1 MIGVQNPGKNYQRL
15 EFLGDR
21 ILNLIV
27 SHYLYKKFP
36 EDTEGEL
43 TNKLKFTSN
52 DNLEEIILNLP
63 GEFKTELF
71 RFKSSFKPDAQ
82 DTNAD
87 DLEAFIGNYFLE
99 HGIEASKNYFEKL
112 LIKEIDAF
120 DPNKDYISM
129 LQVHTQK
136 NLKIVPEYRCVN
148 CEPMQNNQQMFDFE
162 IYVREDLMGKG
173 SGTNK
178 SKAKKQAALAA
189 LKKYGFEI

>member
-1 MIGVQNPGKNYQRL
+1 MTVVQNSSKNFQRL

-21 ILNLIV
+21 VLNLIV

-36 EDTEGEL
+36 DDEEGEL

-52 DNLEEIILNLP
+52 DNLEEIIENLP

-71 RFKSSFKPDAQ
+71 RFKCSFKPDAQ
-82 DTNAD
+82 ETNAD

-112 LIKEIDAF
+112 LKKEIDAF

-129 LQVHTQK
+129 LQIHTQK
-136 NLKIVPEYRCVN
+136 NLKIVPEYSCVN
-148 CEPMQNNQQMFDFE
+148 CEPIQNNQQMFDFE
-162 IYVREDLMGKG
+162 IYVREDLVGKG

-178 SKAKKQAALAA
+178 SKAKKQAALDA
-189 LKKYGFEI
+189 LKTLGLEN

>member
-1 MIGVQNPGKNYQRL
+1 MTVVQNSSKNFQRL

-21 ILNLIV
+21 VLNLIV

-36 EDTEGEL
+36 DDGEGEL

-52 DNLEEIILNLP
+52 DNLEEIIENLP

-71 RFKSSFKPDAQ
+71 RFKCSFKPDAQ
-82 DTNAD
+82 DTNAG
-87 DLEAFIGNYFLE
+87 DLEAFIGDYFIE
-99 HGIEASKNYFEKL
+99 HRIEASINYFENL
-112 LIKEIDAF
+112 FEKEIDAF

-129 LQVHTQK
+129 LQIHTQK

-162 IYVREDLMGKG
+162 IYVREDLVGKG

-178 SKAKKQAALAA
+178 SKAKKQAAMAA
-189 LKKYGFEI
+189 LKKYGLIS